1 MKIRKYRLSFLA
13 ILMVL
18 VVGIVSCTDSDN
30 NNSNNITTPQIDDIV
45 DTAIAAGT
53 FNTLVAAVQAAGLE
67 ATLRGPGPF
76 TVFAPTDAAFA
87 NLPAGTVDN
96 LLLPE
101 NQAQLQNILLYHVV
115 SGELRASDVVQRT
128 SITTVQGQDISINL
142 DDGNVELNDDVNVT
156 ATDIIASNGVIHVID
171 NVLLPPQ

>member
-1 MKIRKYRLSFLA
+1 MKTRKYKLSIVA
-13 ILMVL
+13 VLMVL
-18 VVGIVSCTDSDN
+18 VIGVVGCKSS
-30 NNSNNITTPQIDDIV
+30 NNSTAPTLNDIV
-45 DTAIAAGT
+45 DTAIAAGN

-87 NLPAGTVDN
+87 NLPAGTLDS
-96 LLLPE
+96 LLLPQ

-115 SGELRASDVVQRT
+115 PGEFKAADVVKNT
-128 SITTVQGQDISINL
+128 SLTTAQGQSVTITVNNGSVMVDNA
-142 DDGNVELNDDVNVT
+142 NVT

-171 NVLLPPQ
+171 AVILP